1 MSKMIT
7 KKYQNNNPK
16 SLAYGKWYGRFV
28 YTETLSFDA
37 FINHICSHT
46 SPFPRGVIVGVVT
59 MLIDCLV
66 ELTLDSKKVQFSD
79 LGTFYASAETEGESE
94 KDDFTAENV
103 KKVHLRFLPNM
114 KKSYPLDSKTLREK
128 ASIIDL
134 DVLAGVKKESD
145 DDDDDNP

>member
-1 MSKMIT
+1 
-7 KKYQNNNPK
+7 
-16 SLAYGKWYGRFV
+16 
-28 YTETLSFDA
+28 
-37 FINHICSHT
+37 
-46 SPFPRGVIVGVVT
+46 

-114 KKSYPLDSKTLREK
+114 KKSYPLDSKTLRSK
-128 ASIIDL
+128 TSILDI
-134 DVLAGVKKESD
+134 DVLNGTPKESD
-145 DDDDDNP
+145 DEEKP